1 MVLALESPFPRPY
14 SLKRIF
20 EALTLLPFFL
30 PASPKA
36 SSLSCL
42 HVSGVSCTF
51 PCVPTHL
58 FPHLSSPDVCFSLP
72 VTIYLSVVPLSL
84 SRQVSVFLS
93 FLPAE
98 GSGGWGG

>member
-42 HVSGVSCTF
+42 HVSGR
-51 PCVPTHL
+51 L
-58 FPHLSSPDVCFSLP
+58 LHLSVCAYALISTSL
-72 VTIYLSVVPLSL
+72 IS
-84 SRQVSVFLS
+84 
-93 FLPAE
+93 
-98 GSGGWGG
+98 